1 MGANFMV
8 AEIVLSSVRFHHW
21 LNIRLCAC
29 PGDSEIFTE

>member
-1 MGANFMV
+1 MGDKFMV
-8 AEIVLSSVRFHHW
+8 AEIVLSSVGFHHW